1 MATRATEEAVREGF
15 EMKFGS
21 TSWTVRRT
29 GAQLEQSGVLVVG
42 LIPVGH
48 AGHDSRGRR

>member
-1 MATRATEEAVREGF
+1 VATRATEEAVREGF

-42 LIPVGH
+42 LIPVSH
-48 AGHDSRGRR
+48 ARHDPPSSR